1 MQDCSELLY
10 FWQMKPL
17 QILDRFFIPFISEA
31 AISAR
36 IKDLA
41 IQMTSD
47 FDGKNPV
54 FIGILNGSFMF
65 CSDLLR
71 LVNIPCEIS
80 FMKCSS
86 YQGTSSTGVVK
97 QLFGLHQ
104 DIKGRNIVLIEDIID
119 TGYTMEFILKE
130 LSKEEPASIKICTL
144 LFKPDALKAPIKADY
159 IGFETENKFLLGYGL
174 DYNGYGRNLPEI
186 YVEVSH

>member
-1 MQDCSELLY
+1 
-10 FWQMKPL
+10 MKPL
-17 QILDRFFIPFISEA
+17 QILDRYFVPFISET

-41 IQMTSD
+41 SQITSD
-47 FDGKNPV
+47 YEGKNPV

-86 YQGTSSTGVVK
+86 YEGTSSTGVIK
-97 QLFGLHQ
+97 QLFGLNQ
-104 DIKGRNIVLIEDIID
+104 DIKGRHIVLIEDIID
-119 TGYTMEFILKE
+119 TGFTMEFILKE
-130 LSKEEPASIKICTL
+130 ISKQEPASIKICTL
-144 LFKPDALKAPIKADY
+144 LFKPEALKAPIQSDY

-174 DYNGYGRNLPEI
+174 DYDGYGRNLPEI
-186 YVEVSH
+186 YVEQE